1 MARVDTLPQHL
12 RPLME
17 GVSVRAG
24 RCVVCG
30 APAPLNQH
38 HVVRR
43 GAGKLYKGGVE
54 VPKPTLTLC
63 GSGNASGCHG
73 KAHQQ
78 RLHFRWV
85 KQSARFNA
93 AASYGSGHWEWL
105 ETEPMKELKAQA
117 VESGWKPIRT
127 DWDF

>member
-1 MARVDTLPQHL
+1 MDTLPAYL
-12 RPLME
+12 RPLMD

-30 APAPLNQH
+30 APAHDQH

-43 GAGKLYKGGVE
+43 GAGKMYRGGIE

-73 KAHQQ
+73 LAHAQ

-85 KQSARFNA
+85 KKSCRFNDS
-93 AASYGSGHWEWL
+93 ASYGSGHWEWL
-105 ETEPMKELKAQA
+105 LTDEPMKELRAQGI
-117 VESGWKPIRT
+117 EGGWKPIRT